1 MQKRKQS
8 SPLKQSSKA
17 KVRILPLLD
26 NNCNI
31 APCKGIQDSL
41 ELWTPGIGFRI
52 IQGLDSG
59 FRALDSGF
67 QEHRPLQRNPRQ
79 SWVMDSRD
87 WIPDHPGF
95 GFRIPGIGFRIPG
108 IGFRIP
114 GIGFRI
120 PVLDSG
126 FQVLDS
132 GFQVLDYGFQGL
144 DSGFVVSATWIVDS
158 NH

>member
-17 KVRILPLLD
+17 KVRILSLLD

-52 IQGLDSG
+52 
-59 FRALDSGF
+59 
-67 QEHRPLQRNPRQ
+67 
-79 SWVMDSRD
+79 
-87 WIPDHPGF
+87 PGF
-95 GFRIPGIGFRIPG
+95 GFRIPG

-126 FQVLDS
+126 FQVLD
-132 GFQVLDYGFQGL
+132 YGFQGL
-144 DSGFVVSATWIVDS
+144 DSGFHGLDSGFFVSDTWIADS
-158 NH
+158 NLSRDFGFLELYSGFHKQKFLRFRNTDSLTQGDYQLPRETSLI

>member
-52 IQGLDSG
+52 IQGVDSG

-67 QEHRPLQRNPRQ
+67 QALDSGFQGLDLGFQYWIQDFRYWIPD
-79 SWVMDSRD
+79 SKYWIMDSRD
-87 WIPDHPGF
+87 WIPDSLLAQLGLWIPTISRDAGF
-95 GFRIPGIGFRIPG
+95 
-108 IGFRIP
+108 
-114 GIGFRI
+114 
-120 PVLDSG
+120 LELYSG
-126 FQVLDS
+126 F
-132 GFQVLDYGFQGL
+132 
-144 DSGFVVSATWIVDS
+144 
-158 NH
+158 H